1 MKSKN
6 TLKITL
12 SSLFFAMAF
21 VFPFLTAQI
30 PKVGN
35 MLCPMHIPV
44 LLCGLICGWRH
55 GLIVGFLL
63 PITRSVLF
71 GMPMMY
77 PNAVAMAFELATYGC
92 VSGIVYY
99 MRDWRCLKSVYRA
112 MVIAMLCG
120 RAVWGIAEVVLLGF
134 GGKAF
139 TMQAFIAGA
148 LLNAIPGILLQLILI
163 PAIMVALNKT
173 KVVRFSDLQYEQ

>member
-1 MKSKN
+1 MKPDTK
-6 TLKITL
+6 KL
-12 SSLFFAMAF
+12 SISAMLFAIGLILPFF
-21 VFPFLTAQI
+21 VGQI
-30 PKVGN
+30 PQIGK

-173 KVVRFSDLQYEQ
+173 KVVRFSDVQSI